1 MEVLHRS
8 RDDQSNVVLSCSQI
22 FYRKIFN
29 GKSFISSLWPL
40 APERNAAVMMIK
52 INCVV
57 TRYSFT
63 LMLVTA
69 VNLCTYQYLMYSLS
83 SSILHYIYN
92 VSTDAC
98 IISIMSRVF
107 TVFLLLY
114 IYMSASFIC
123 HLVSACT
130 GVRCRIY
137 VLITAI
143 GYLRRCSED
152 CRDREI
158 TPPMIHRFA
167 AN

>member
-1 MEVLHRS
+1 MTISSGAECCS
-8 RDDQSNVVLSCSQI
+8 YDDQDQLCRDSLLLHFDVGHGCQPVYLS
-22 FYRKIFN
+22 IFN
-29 GKSFISSLWPL
+29 VFSVILNPAL
-40 APERNAAVMMIK
+40 
-52 INCVV
+52 
-57 TRYSFT
+57 
-63 LMLVTA
+63 
-69 VNLCTYQYLMYSLS
+69 YL
-83 SSILHYIYN
+83 IIYN

-98 IISIMSRVF
+98 IRSIMSRVF

-114 IYMSASFIC
+114 IYMSFIAASFIC

>member
-1 MEVLHRS
+1 MTISSGAECCS
-8 RDDQSNVVLSCSQI
+8 YDDQDQLCRDSLLLHFDVGHGCQPVYLS
-22 FYRKIFN
+22 IFN
-29 GKSFISSLWPL
+29 VFSVILNPAL
-40 APERNAAVMMIK
+40 
-52 INCVV
+52 
-57 TRYSFT
+57 
-63 LMLVTA
+63 
-69 VNLCTYQYLMYSLS
+69 YL
-83 SSILHYIYN
+83 IIYN

-98 IISIMSRVF
+98 IRSIMSRVF

-114 IYMSASFIC
+114 IYMSFIAASFIC

-143 GYLRRCSED
+143 GHLRRCSED

>member
-98 IISIMSRVF
+98 IRSIMSCVF

-114 IYMSASFIC
+114 IYMSFIAASFILYLSPC
-123 HLVSACT
+123 ICLYWCQVSRLCPDNCNRA
-130 GVRCRIY
+130 
-137 VLITAI
+137 L
-143 GYLRRCSED
+143 
-152 CRDREI
+152 
-158 TPPMIHRFA
+158 
-167 AN
+167 